1 MKKLLHVI
9 FMAYI
14 SLSAY
19 AQSPYI
25 NKVYAYHPAPG
36 QFIGEHYPD
45 VYADDTYES
54 ILTRVDSALTGAA
67 GNAMITLGAWGG
79 SVTFGFDHD
88 VQNRPGE
95 RDLLVY
101 GNVYFTGEMADGHAV
116 SSSEPGIIWVSE
128 DVNGNGLPD
137 DPWYE
142 IAGSASA
149 QAIRDYQ
156 VTYYYSTEDI
166 QWIDNQGNTGSIK
179 RNSWHQQDTY
189 FPYWESMDSLVFSG
203 TLLPPNMYD
212 KGNGVIR
219 SVAYDYGYADNQPN
233 DSLAAQIDLDWA
245 VDAEGQPV
253 HLDAIRFVKVQTGVQ
268 VDWGISGEMSTEICG
283 AADLHIATSLVNHLQ
298 LPKAEKRMQ
307 NGQLVICIGERT
319 YDILGIRL

>member
-156 VTYYYSTEDI
+156 VTYYYSTEDV
-166 QWIDNQGNTGSIK
+166 QWIDNQGNMGSIK
-179 RNSWHQQDTY
+179 RNTWHQQETY
-189 FPYWESMDSLVFSG
+189 FQKYHRFFHQCKSPTAHSAFAF
-203 TLLPPNMYD
+203 LL
-212 KGNGVIR
+212 
-219 SVAYDYGYADNQPN
+219 S
-233 DSLAAQIDLDWA
+233 
-245 VDAEGQPV
+245 
-253 HLDAIRFVKVQTGVQ
+253 
-268 VDWGISGEMSTEICG
+268 
-283 AADLHIATSLVNHLQ
+283 AT
-298 LPKAEKRMQ
+298 A
-307 NGQLVICIGERT
+307 G
-319 YDILGIRL
+319 D

>member
-19 AQSPYI
+19 ALSAYI

-179 RNSWHQQDTY
+179 RNTWHQQETY
-189 FPYWESMDSLVFSG
+189 FPYWESTDSLVFFG

-233 DSLAAQIDLDWA
+233 DSIAAQIDLDWA
-245 VDAEGQPV
+245 INAAGEPV
-253 HLDAIRFVKVQTGVQ
+253 HLDAIRFVRVQTGVQ

-319 YDILGIRL
+319 YDIFGNRL

>member
-319 YDILGIRL
+319 YDIFGNRL

>member
-1 MKKLLHVI
+1 MKKQLLILILICV
-9 FMAYI
+9 
-14 SLSAY
+14 SLLVN

-25 NKVYAYHPAPG
+25 SKVFAYHPAPG

-45 VYADDTYES
+45 VYADDTYET
-54 ILTRVDSALTGAA
+54 ILSRVDSALTGAA

-88 VQNRPGE
+88 IQNRPGE

-101 GNVYFTGEMADGHAV
+101 GNVYFTGEKVDGHAV
-116 SSSEPGIIWVSE
+116 SSSEPGIIWVSQ
-128 DVNGNGLPD
+128 DANGNGLPD

-142 IAGSASA
+142 IAGSATA

-166 QWIDNQGNTGSIK
+166 QWVDNKGNTGSIK

-189 FPYWESMDSLVFSG
+189 FPYWESMDSLVISG

-245 VDAEGQPV
+245 VNAAGEPV
-253 HLDAIRFVKVQTGVQ
+253 HLDAIRFVRVQTGVQ

-283 AADLHIATSLVNHLQ
+283 AADLHIATSLLDQ
-298 LPKAEKRMQ
+298 QQMRKATKRMK
-307 NGQLVICIGERT
+307 NGQLMIYIGEKM
-319 YDILGIRL
+319 YNILGIRL

>member
-179 RNSWHQQDTY
+179 RNTWHQQETY
-189 FPYWESMDSLVFSG
+189 FPYWECMDSLVFSG

-268 VDWGISGEMSTEICG
+268 VDWGISGEMSTELCG
-283 AADLHIATSLVNHLQ
+283 AADLHIATSLIDRPLK
-298 LPKAEKRMQ
+298 PKAEKRIR
-307 NGQLVICIGERT
+307 NGQLVICIGDKT
-319 YDILGIRL
+319 YDILGKRL

>member
-1 MKKLLHVI
+1 MKKQFLILILICVSLLVN
-9 FMAYI
+9 
-14 SLSAY
+14 

-25 NKVYAYHPAPG
+25 SKVFAYHPAPG

-45 VYADDTYES
+45 VYADDTYET
-54 ILTRVDSALTGAA
+54 ILARVDAALSGAI

-88 VQNRPGE
+88 IQNRPGE

-101 GNVYFTGEMADGHAV
+101 GNVYFTGEKVDGHAV
-116 SSSEPGIIWVSE
+116 SSSEPGIIWVSQ
-128 DVNGNGLPD
+128 DANGNGLPD

-142 IAGSASA
+142 IAGSATA

-166 QWIDNQGNTGSIK
+166 QWVDNKGNTGSIK

-189 FPYWESMDSLVFSG
+189 FPYWESMDSLVISG

-268 VDWGISGEMSTEICG
+268 VDWGISGEMSTELCG
-283 AADLHIATSLVNHLQ
+283 AADLHIATSLTDRPLK
-298 LPKAEKRMQ
+298 PKAEKRIR
-307 NGQLVICIGERT
+307 NGQLVICIGDKT
-319 YDILGIRL
+319 YDILGKRL

>member
-179 RNSWHQQDTY
+179 RNTWHQQETY

-253 HLDAIRFVKVQTGVQ
+253 HLDAIRFVRVQTGVQ

-319 YDILGIRL
+319 YDIFGNRL

>member
-166 QWIDNQGNTGSIK
+166 QWIDNQWNTGSIK

-268 VDWGISGEMSTEICG
+268 VDWGISGEMSTELCG
-283 AADLHIATSLVNHLQ
+283 AADLHIATSLTDRPLK
-298 LPKAEKRMQ
+298 PKAEKRIR
-307 NGQLVICIGERT
+307 NGQLVICIGDKT
-319 YDILGIRL
+319 YDILGKRL